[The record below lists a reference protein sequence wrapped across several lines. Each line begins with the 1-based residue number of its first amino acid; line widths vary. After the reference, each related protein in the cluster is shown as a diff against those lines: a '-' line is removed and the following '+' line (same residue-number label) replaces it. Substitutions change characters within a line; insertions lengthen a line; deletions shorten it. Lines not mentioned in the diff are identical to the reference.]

1 MASTYPMV
9 AYGSSG
15 SAVKEL
21 QEALNRH
28 GYNLDVDGVF
38 GEKTKAAVRAYQKKN
53 GLLLDGIAGDET
65 WGSLMN
71 SAAAMEEMAAEPP
84 APTVSANTSAALEK
98 LEQGFQPSADTAA
111 ALEYAKSLDALVPA
125 EYESA
130 FDEQLAALYEEM
142 NGREAFSYDP
152 AADAAFQSYLKR
164 YTREGKAAMADT
176 MAQGAHLSGG
186 YGSTYAQSAAQQAY
200 NSYLARLSD
209 VLPELQEAAYKRYRD
224 DGAALLDQYE
234 LLRSRDAADYERYLD
249 GLNAWKS
256 ESSAAHKIYENAAA
270 ADLKQYQLLLDYFS
284 DKAKAEA
291 KGEATSATTAAAAT
305 AGSTLSSTGAE
316 SLMKAMTNYLKKGD
330 TAAAK
335 ALFQRYS
342 PRSTPAQ
349 RTRFQSLFAGYN
361 VDLA

>member
-1 MASTYPMV
+1 MASTYRMV
-9 AYGSSG
+9 SYGSTG

-38 GEKTKAAVRAYQKKN
+38 GDKTRAAVRSYQQMN
-53 GLLLDGIAGDET
+53 GLKLDGIAGDET

-71 SAAAMEEMAAEPP
+71 STAMEEMTPA
-84 APTVSANTSAALEK
+84 APTVSSTTSAALEK
-98 LEQGFQPSADTAA
+98 LEQGFTPSADTAA
-111 ALEYAKSLDALVPA
+111 ALEYAKSLDALAPE
-125 EYESA
+125 EYDSA
-130 FDEQLAALYEEM
+130 FDEQLASLYEQM
-142 NGREAFSYDP
+142 NSREAFSYDP
-152 AADAAFQSYLKR
+152 AADAAFQSYLAR

-176 MAQGAHLSGG
+176 MAQGAHLTGG
-186 YGSTYAQSAAQQAY
+186 YGSTYAQSTAQQAY

-224 DGAALLDQYE
+224 DGAALLEQYE

-249 GLNAWKS
+249 ALSAWKS
-256 ESSAAHKIYENAAA
+256 ESSAAQKMYENAAA

-284 DKAKAEA
+284 DKAKAEG
-291 KGEATSATTAAAAT
+291 KGETTSATTPAAAT

-335 ALFQRYS
+335 ALYQRYTG
-342 PRSTPAQ
+342 RITPAQ

-361 VDLA
+361 VDLG

>member
-9 AYGSSG
+9 AYGSTG

-28 GYNLDVDGVF
+28 GYNLAVDGIF
-38 GEKTKAAVRAYQKKN
+38 GDKTRAAVRSYQQKN
-53 GLLLDGIAGDET
+53 SLKLDGIAGDET

-71 SAAAMEEMAAEPP
+71 STAAMEEVSAEPP
-84 APTVSANTSAALEK
+84 APTVSSATSGALER
-98 LEQGFQPSADTAA
+98 LEQGFTPSADTAA
-111 ALEYAKSLDALVPA
+111 ALEYAKSLDALAPE
-125 EYESA
+125 EYDSA
-130 FDEQLAALYEEM
+130 FDEQLASLYEQM
-142 NGREAFSYDP
+142 NSREDFSYDP
-152 AADAAFQSYLKR
+152 AADAAFQSYLQR

-176 MAQGAHLSGG
+176 MAQGAHLTGG

-224 DGAALLDQYE
+224 DGAALLEQYE
-234 LLRSRDAADYERYLD
+234 LLRSRDEADYERYLD
-249 GLNAWKS
+249 ALSAWKS

-284 DKAKAEA
+284 DKARAEA

-335 ALFQRYS
+335 ALYQRYS
-342 PRSTPAQ
+342 ARSTPAQ

-361 VDLA
+361 VDLN

>member
-28 GYNLDVDGVF
+28 GYGLAVDGIF
-38 GEKTKAAVRAYQKKN
+38 GEKTKAAVRSYQKKN
-53 GLLLDGIAGDET
+53 GLKLDGIAGEET

-71 SAAAMEEMAAEPP
+71 VTSMEETAPP
-84 APTVSANTSAALEK
+84 APAVSPNTSAALEK

-130 FDEQLAALYEEM
+130 FDEQLAALYEQM

-176 MAQGAHLSGG
+176 MAQGSHLTGG

-209 VLPELQEAAYKRYRD
+209 VLPELQEAAYARYLD

-234 LLRSRDAADYERYLD
+234 LLRSRDEADYERYLD
-249 GLNAWKS
+249 SLTAWKS
-256 ESSAAHKIYENAAA
+256 ERTAAQKIYDEAAA
-270 ADLKQYQLLLDYFS
+270 ADRKQYQLLLDYFS

-291 KGEATSATTAAAAT
+291 KGEATSATTPAAAT
-305 AGSTLSSTGAE
+305 MGSTLSSTGAE

-335 ALFQRYS
+335 LLYQRYDGRIS
-342 PRSTPAQ
+342 PAQ
-349 RTRFQSLFAGYN
+349 RTRFKNLFAGYN
-361 VDLA
+361 VELT

>member
-1 MASTYPMV
+1 MASTYRMV
-9 AYGSSG
+9 SYGSTG
-15 SAVKEL
+15 SAVREL

-38 GEKTKAAVRAYQKKN
+38 GEKTKAAVRSYQKKN

-71 SAAAMEEMAAEPP
+71 SAASMEEMTPS

-111 ALEYAKSLDALVPA
+111 ALEYAKSLDALAPEA
-125 EYESA
+125 YDSA
-130 FDEQLAALYEEM
+130 FDEQLAQLYEQM
-142 NGREAFSYDP
+142 TSREEFSYDP

-224 DGAALLDQYE
+224 DGAALLEQYE
-234 LLRSRDAADYERYLD
+234 LLRSRDEADYERYLD
-249 GLNAWKS
+249 ALSAWKS
-256 ESSAAHKIYENAAA
+256 ESSAAQKLYENAAA

-291 KGEATSATTAAAAT
+291 KGETTSATTPAAAT
-305 AGSTLSSTGAE
+305 KGSTLSSTGAE

-330 TAAAK
+330 SAAAK

-342 PRSTPAQ
+342 TRITPSQ

-361 VDLA
+361 VDLN

>member
-1 MASTYPMV
+1 MASTYRMV
-9 AYGSSG
+9 SYGSTG
-15 SAVKEL
+15 SAVREL

-28 GYNLDVDGVF
+28 GYHLDVDGVF
-38 GEKTKAAVRAYQKKN
+38 GEKTKAAVRSYQKKN

-71 SAAAMEEMAAEPP
+71 SAAVTEEMTPP
-84 APTVSANTSAALEK
+84 APAVSANTSAALEK

-111 ALEYAKSLDALVPA
+111 ALEYAKSLDALIPE
-125 EYESA
+125 EYDSA
-130 FDEQLAALYEEM
+130 FDEQLAQLYEQM
-142 NGREAFSYDP
+142 NSREEFSYDP
-152 AADAAFQSYLKR
+152 AADAAFQSYLAR
-164 YTREGKAAMADT
+164 YTREGKAAMEDT
-176 MAQGAHLSGG
+176 MAKGAHLSGG

-234 LLRSRDAADYERYLD
+234 LLRSRDEADYERYLD
-249 GLNAWKS
+249 NLSAWKS
-256 ESSAAHKIYENAAA
+256 ESSAAQKIYENAAA
-270 ADLKQYQLLLDYFS
+270 ADLKQYQLLLDYFT

-291 KGEATSATTAAAAT
+291 KGEATSATTPAAAT
-305 AGSTLSSTGAE
+305 QGATLSSTGAE

-335 ALFQRYS
+335 ALFQRYAT
-342 PRSTPAQ
+342 RITPSQ
-349 RTRFQSLFAGYN
+349 RTRFQGLFAGYN
-361 VDLA
+361 VDLN

>member
-28 GYNLDVDGVF
+28 GYDLAVDGIF
-38 GEKTKAAVRAYQKKN
+38 GEKTKAAVRSYQKKN
-53 GLLLDGIAGDET
+53 GLKLDGIAGEEP
-65 WGSLMN
+65 WGSLRN
-71 SAAAMEEMAAEPP
+71 AASMEEMATP
-84 APTVSANTSAALEK
+84 APCVPPNTSAALEK
-98 LEQGFQPSADTAA
+98 LEQGLQPSADTAA

-176 MAQGAHLSGG
+176 MAQGSHLTGG

-200 NSYLARLSD
+200 NGYLARLSD
-209 VLPELQEAAYKRYRD
+209 VLPELQEAAYARYLD

-234 LLRSRDAADYERYLD
+234 LLRSRDEADYERYLD
-249 GLNAWKS
+249 SLTAWKN
-256 ESSAAHKIYENAAA
+256 ERTAAQKIYDEAAA
-270 ADLKQYQLLLDYFS
+270 ADRKQYQLLLDYFS

-291 KGEATSATTAAAAT
+291 KGEATSATSAAAAT

-330 TAAAK
+330 SAAAK
-335 ALFQRYS
+335 ELFQRYDRRV
-342 PRSTPAQ
+342 PPAQ

-361 VDLA
+361 VALA

>member
-9 AYGSSG
+9 SYGSTG
-15 SAVKEL
+15 SAVREL

-28 GYNLDVDGVF
+28 GYHLDVDGVF
-38 GEKTKAAVRAYQKKN
+38 GNKTEAAVRSYQKMN
-53 GLLLDGIAGDET
+53 GLKLDGIAGDET
-65 WGSLMN
+65 WGSLMK
-71 SAAAMEEMAAEPP
+71 SSAAMEEVSAEPP
-84 APTVSANTSAALEK
+84 APTVSASTSAALEK

-111 ALEYAKSLDALVPA
+111 ALEYAKSLDALEPEA
-125 EYESA
+125 YDSA
-130 FDEQLAALYEEM
+130 FDEQLAQLYEQM
-142 NGREAFSYDP
+142 NSREDFSYDP
-152 AADAAFQSYLKR
+152 AADAAFQSYLAR
-164 YTREGKAAMADT
+164 YSREGKAAMADT
-176 MAQGAHLSGG
+176 MAQGAHLTGG

-200 NSYLARLSD
+200 NSYLSRLSD

-349 RTRFQSLFAGYN
+349 RTRFQSLLAGYN

>member
-28 GYNLDVDGVF
+28 GYDLAVDGIF
-38 GEKTKAAVRAYQKKN
+38 GEKTKAAVRSYQKKN
-53 GLLLDGIAGDET
+53 GLKLDGIAGEET

-71 SAAAMEEMAAEPP
+71 SAASMEETAPP
-84 APTVSANTSAALEK
+84 APSVSPNTSAALEK

-209 VLPELQEAAYKRYRD
+209 VLPELQEAAYARYLD
-224 DGAALLDQYE
+224 DGAALLDRYE
-234 LLRSRDAADYERYLD
+234 LLRSRDEADYERYLD
-249 GLNAWKS
+249 SLSAWKS
-256 ESSAAHKIYENAAA
+256 ERTAAQKIYDEAAA
-270 ADLKQYQLLLDYFS
+270 ADRKQYQLLLDYFS

-291 KGEATSATTAAAAT
+291 KGEATSATSAAAAT

-330 TAAAK
+330 SAAAK
-335 ALFQRYS
+335 ELFQRYDS
-342 PRSTPAQ
+342 RFTPAQ

-361 VDLA
+361 VALA

>member
-9 AYGSSG
+9 SYGSTG
-15 SAVKEL
+15 SAVREL

-38 GEKTKAAVRAYQKKN
+38 GNKTKAAVRSYQQKN
-53 GLLLDGIAGDET
+53 GLKLDGIAGDET

-71 SAAAMEEMAAEPP
+71 SAAAMEEMAAP
-84 APTVSANTSAALEK
+84 APTVSATTSAALEK
-98 LEQGFQPSADTAA
+98 LEQGFTPSADTAA
-111 ALEYAKSLDALVPA
+111 ALEYAKSLDALAPE
-125 EYESA
+125 EYDSA
-130 FDEQLAALYEEM
+130 FDEQLAALYEQM
-142 NGREAFSYDP
+142 NSREAFSYDP
-152 AADAAFQSYLKR
+152 AADAAFQSYLSR
-164 YTREGKAAMADT
+164 YTREGKAAMEDT
-176 MAQGAHLSGG
+176 MAQGAHLTGG

-224 DGAALLDQYE
+224 DGAALLEQYE
-234 LLRSRDAADYERYLD
+234 LLQGRDKSDYQRYLD
-249 GLNAWKS
+249 ALSAWES
-256 ESSAAHKIYENAAA
+256 EKSAAQKIYENAAA

-284 DKAKAEA
+284 DKAKTEA
-291 KGEATSATTAAAAT
+291 KGETTSSTTPAAAT
-305 AGSTLSSTGAE
+305 AGATLSSTGAE

-330 TAAAK
+330 AAAAK
-335 ALFQRYS
+335 ALYQRYDG
-342 PRSTPAQ
+342 RITPAQ

>member
-28 GYNLDVDGVF
+28 GYDLAVDGIF
-38 GEKTKAAVRAYQKKN
+38 GEKTKAAVRSYQKKN
-53 GLLLDGIAGDET
+53 GLKLDGIAGDET

-71 SAAAMEEMAAEPP
+71 AASMEETAPP
-84 APTVSANTSAALEK
+84 APSVSPNTSAALEK
-98 LEQGFQPSADTAA
+98 LEQGFTPSADTAA

-164 YTREGKAAMADT
+164 YTREGKTAMADT

-209 VLPELQEAAYKRYRD
+209 VLPELQEAAYARYLD
-224 DGAALLDQYE
+224 DGAALLDRYE
-234 LLRSRDAADYERYLD
+234 LLRSRDEADYERYLD
-249 GLNAWKS
+249 SLTAWKS
-256 ESSAAHKIYENAAA
+256 ERTAAQKIYDEAAA
-270 ADLKQYQLLLDYFS
+270 ADRKQYQLLLDYFS

-291 KGEATSATTAAAAT
+291 KGEATSAPSAAAAT

-316 SLMKAMTNYLKKGD
+316 SLLKAMTNYLKKGD
-330 TAAAK
+330 SAAAK
-335 ALFQRYS
+335 ELFQRYDS
-342 PRSTPAQ
+342 RFTPAQ

-361 VDLA
+361 VALT